1 MNARRGTSAAGQPG
15 VTGGVTGS
23 TLPRRQLGRQL
34 RDLRNRAGMT
44 TRAAARHLEWS
55 EAKIWRIETGQTSLR
70 GLDVE
75 AMCKIYEA
83 PAEAVEPLTAL
94 ARQTKARGWWAGYSD
109 AIAEGFEVY
118 LGLEEAA
125 SALRSYEIDTVP
137 GLLQTEEYTRAMLAG
152 ARPELSAEQVE
163 RRVRLRAVRQE
174 QLTRSVSPLRLDVL
188 IAEPMLWRRLGG
200 SDIAAAQLDRL
211 RELAELP
218 NVRVRVVPADSGWH
232 PGMESGRFV
241 VLEFDGAAAPGA
253 YPEPPVIY
261 VEAFTGPLF
270 VDKEQEVARY
280 RAAFAGIE
288 AVAVDARRGIED
300 ARNAL

>member
-1 MNARRGTSAAGQPG
+1 MNARRVSAGAGQPG
-15 VTGGVTGS
+15 GGGGVTGS

-75 AMCKIYEA
+75 AMCKVYAA
-83 PAEAVEPLTAL
+83 PDELVEPLTVL

-109 AIAEGFEVY
+109 AIPEGFEVF

-125 SALRSYEIDTVP
+125 SALRSYEVDTVP
-137 GLLQTEEYTRAMLAG
+137 GLLQTEAYTRALLAG
-152 ARPELSAEQVE
+152 ARPGLTAEQTE
-163 RRVRLRAVRQE
+163 RRLRLRAVRQE
-174 QLTRSVSPLRLDVL
+174 QLTRSAAPLRLDVL

-200 SDIAAAQLDRL
+200 SEVAGAQLDRL
-211 RELAELP
+211 RELADLP
-218 NVRVRVVPADSGWH
+218 NIRIRVVPADSGYH

-241 VLEFDGAAAPGA
+241 VLEFDPGATAA
-253 YPEPPVIY
+253 YPEPPVVY

-300 ARNAL
+300 ARTAL